1 VLRKKNLN
9 GISGLD
15 SSAVGVLLE
24 VRSGAPGHTGK
35 NVVQEVDSALA
46 VDSGFAVD
54 LKINLL

>member
-1 VLRKKNLN
+1 
-9 GISGLD
+9 LD

-35 NVVQEVDSALA
+35 SIVQDVDSALA
-46 VDSGFAVD
+46 VDSGLAVD